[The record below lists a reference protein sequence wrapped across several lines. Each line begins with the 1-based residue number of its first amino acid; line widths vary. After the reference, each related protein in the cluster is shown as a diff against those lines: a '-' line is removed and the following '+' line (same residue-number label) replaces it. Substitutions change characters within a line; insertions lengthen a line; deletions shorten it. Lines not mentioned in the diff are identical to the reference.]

1 MAFRQEYVEALR
13 LIAAVFD
20 DYEARTGVRPILV
33 GGAVVEYYTAGDIIS
48 GDFDI
53 IAGDQQVFA
62 DTMKAHDFRQEDR
75 PGHLRRGFYHRQL
88 DIGVELVSGAL
99 FDGRT
104 DPERIGVIIVEGR
117 PRVRVPPVEDMI
129 ADRLGQFEASE
140 RRDDEMLS
148 QARIMRDLAES
159 IDFAY
164 LERRVKEEGSDLSLL
179 TKRIK

>member
-53 IAGDQQVFA
+53 IAGDQQVFTEA
-62 DTMKAHDFRQEDR
+62 MKVHNFQQENR
-75 PGHLRRGFYHRQL
+75 AGRLRRGFYHEHL

-104 DPERIGVIIVEGR
+104 DFDRIGVIMVEGQ

-179 TKRIK
+179 TGRIK